1 VPLGVQIEIRIL
13 LKAITAMRLS
23 VLFVILVLF
32 VAPNAKADC
41 VLVGNTFVNS
51 ALAVSSNEFLAQP
64 FVMTGIVSV
73 SEIKVTFVSN
83 DPNSLFQFDVTDTL
97 GVSANVLAHQ
107 DCQGGHAGIESRLSV
122 QTEIL
127 G

>member
-1 VPLGVQIEIRIL
+1 
-13 LKAITAMRLS
+13 
-23 VLFVILVLF
+23 
-32 VAPNAKADC
+32 
-41 VLVGNTFVNS
+41 
-51 ALAVSSNEFLAQP
+51 
-64 FVMTGIVSV
+64 MTGIVSV